1 MNSGSWWQLQDKMM
15 DTKQLRCCSE
25 EDRRR
30 RRQPLSSI
38 LAGLVA
44 VAVLLVDLTV
54 ADARSLDLREVVQEF
69 SLDNGLKILMIKR
82 ERSPTITFRLLF
94 KAGGVDEP
102 VGKAGLAHVLEH
114 MMFKGTT
121 TIGTKDYEE
130 ERIVLEKVDELAE
143 KLLKAQEKGRAEEE
157 IDLLRQAFEAAQAEA
172 QAYVEAGELNRIYD
186 ENGAAGLNA
195 ATWQDGTIYMVSLP
209 SNRLELWAR
218 LTTDCIINPVPREF
232 YKERDVVIEERRQR
246 TETDPTGL
254 LIEQFV
260 ATAFIAHPYGRP
272 TIGWMSDLQRMV
284 RDDLRQF
291 SRRYYVPNNA
301 IVAVV
306 GGIQPERD
314 IEIIRRYLTVI
325 PPGETPPLVL
335 TREPKQQGERRIT
348 VKFDAKAEL
357 FVGYHK
363 PTYPHREAYVFD
375 VINALL
381 SGGRTSRLFKRMVDQ
396 ERLALSVETGSSLPA
411 DRYDNLFFFHGVPRA
426 PHTTEDLEKV
436 LYEEIERL
444 RTVPTTNQEL
454 QKIKNQV
461 RADFIYAL
469 QSNEGLAS
477 QLVYYEAFFG
487 GWGKMQ
493 EFSDI
498 IESITAEEIM
508 EVAQKY
514 LLEDNRTVAI
524 LVEKNEKREE

>member
-1 MNSGSWWQLQDKMM
+1 M
-15 DTKQLRCCSE
+15 
-25 EDRRR
+25 
-30 RRQPLSSI
+30 SSI

-44 VAVLLVDLTV
+44 GAVLLASLTV
-54 ADARSLDLREVVQEF
+54 ASAQSFDLRELVQEF
-69 SLDNGLKILMIKR
+69 TLDNGLKILMVNR
-82 ERSPTITFRLLF
+82 ERSPTISFCLLF
-94 KAGGVDEP
+94 KTGGVDEP

-121 TIGTKDYEE
+121 TIGTKNYEK
-130 ERIVLEKVDELAE
+130 ERVLLEKVDQLAE
-143 KLLKAQEKGRAEEE
+143 KLLRAQEEGRTEEE
-157 IDLLRQAFEAAQAEA
+157 IDSLRQAFEAAQAEA

-186 ENGAAGLNA
+186 ENGAAGFNA

-218 LTTDCIINPVPREF
+218 LTADCIINPVPREF
-232 YKERDVVIEERRQR
+232 YKERDVVMEERRQR

-254 LIEQFV
+254 LIEQFL

-272 TIGWMSDLQRMV
+272 TIGWMSDLERML

-291 SRRYYVPNNA
+291 YRRYYVPSNTV
-301 IVAVV
+301 IAVV

-314 IEIIRRYLTVI
+314 IEIIRRYLSVI
-325 PPGETPPLVL
+325 PSGEAPPLVV

-348 VKFDAKAEL
+348 VKFDAKPEL

-363 PTYPHREAYVFD
+363 PTYPHRDAYVFD
-375 VINALL
+375 VIDALL
-381 SGGRTSRLFKRMVDQ
+381 SAGRTSRLFKRMVDK

-411 DRYDNLFFFHGVPRA
+411 DRYDNLFFFHGVPRT

-436 LYEEIERL
+436 LYQEIERM
-444 RTVPTTNQEL
+444 RTKSVTLQEL

-469 QSNEGLAS
+469 QSDEGLAS

-487 GWGKMQ
+487 GWERMQ

-498 IESITAEEIM
+498 IESITPEEIM

-514 LLEDNRTVAI
+514 LVEDNRTVAT